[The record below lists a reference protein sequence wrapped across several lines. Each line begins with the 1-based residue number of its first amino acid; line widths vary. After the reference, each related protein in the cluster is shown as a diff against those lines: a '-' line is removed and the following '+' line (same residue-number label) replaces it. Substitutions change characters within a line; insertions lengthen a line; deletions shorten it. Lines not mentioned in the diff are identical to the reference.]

1 MKNLNGNPRS
11 RALGGCVSSPKGDGS
26 NRREAKERSYRP
38 QSGLCSGEE

>member
-11 RALGGCVSSPKGDGS
+11 RALGGCRK
-26 NRREAKERSYRP
+26 RSYRP